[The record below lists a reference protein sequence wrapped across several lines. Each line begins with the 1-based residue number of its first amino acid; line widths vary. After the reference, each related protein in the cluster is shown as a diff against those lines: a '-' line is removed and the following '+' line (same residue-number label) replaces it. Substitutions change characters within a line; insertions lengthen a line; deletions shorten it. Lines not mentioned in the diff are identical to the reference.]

1 MFFFE
6 ILSINRNRNFLNF
19 LVLVFLV
26 NVSLLILPSGISA
39 SDLTMADKVIIEK
52 EKRRLHLLN
61 NKKIIKSF
69 SVALGLSPLGHKRH
83 EGDSK
88 TPEGSYFLD
97 GRNQNS
103 DFFLSIHVSYPNS
116 TDIQAAKNNG
126 LSPGGEIMIH
136 GQPNNPIY
144 PDVYYETKDWTN
156 GCIAVSNG
164 DMMDIWMTIPDM
176 RIPIDILP

>member
-1 MFFFE
+1 MFFFG
-6 ILSINRNRNFLNF
+6 ILSINRNRSFLNF
-19 LVLVFLV
+19 LVLIFLV
-26 NVSLLILPSGISA
+26 NVSLLILTLDISA

-61 NKKIIKSF
+61 NNEIIKSF
-69 SVALGLSPLGHKRH
+69 SIALGLSPLGHKRH

-103 DFFLSIHVSYPNS
+103 DFFLSIRVSYPNS

-136 GQPNNPIY
+136 GQPNNG
-144 PDVYYETKDWTN
+144 KKKKGSDWTA
-156 GCIAVSNG
+156 GCIALKNSHIRQLYSMIKNG
-164 DMMDIWMTIPDM
+164 TEIYINP
-176 RIPIDILP
+176 

>member
-61 NKKIIKSF
+61 NNKIIKSF
-69 SVALGLSPLGHKRH
+69 SVALGLSPLGHKQY

-97 GRNQNS
+97 GRN
-103 DFFLSIHVSYPNS
+103 
-116 TDIQAAKNNG
+116 
-126 LSPGGEIMIH
+126 
-136 GQPNNPIY
+136 
-144 PDVYYETKDWTN
+144 
-156 GCIAVSNG
+156 
-164 DMMDIWMTIPDM
+164 
-176 RIPIDILP
+176 